1 MLIGAIAVARV
12 LAPPAFAA
20 GSLDAVPLPSSSGT
34 EWNGLNDSNQ
44 TGLVSHGFVFT
55 AKSR

>member
-1 MLIGAIAVARV
+1 MLIGATAVACV

-20 GSLDAVPLPSSSGT
+20 GSLDAVALPSSNAT

-44 TGLVSHGFVFT
+44 SPRDFSGS
-55 AKSR
+55 A